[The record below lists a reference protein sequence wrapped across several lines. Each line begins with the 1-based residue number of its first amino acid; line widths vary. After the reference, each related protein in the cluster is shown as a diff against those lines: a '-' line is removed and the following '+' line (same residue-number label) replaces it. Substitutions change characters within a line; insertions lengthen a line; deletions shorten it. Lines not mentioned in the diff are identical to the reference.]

1 MRAVKLG
8 RSHLGMQ
15 LNGALQELSCGVEK
29 WESDL
34 LNNLKKNWIVRPR
47 TFRYSKWDN
56 FYLRRIK
63 KIELKKKLNVV
74 KYSRHFS
81 NAMKKTGIC
90 LRKADET
97 KWVMK

>member
-15 LNGALQELSCGVEK
+15 LKGTLQELSYGIEK

-34 LNNLKKNWIVRPR
+34 LKNLKKNWIVWPR
-47 TFRYSKWDN
+47 TFRYSKCDN

-74 KYSRHFS
+74 K
-81 NAMKKTGIC
+81 
-90 LRKADET
+90 
-97 KWVMK
+97 